1 MLKTFA
7 FATVQITWHITKAA
21 TINYKLEM
29 KTQHNPGSLGRKAF
43 IVLFSYLIML
53 LCKKKKE
60 RERETYCYTL
70 GKCCD
75 NLTLGLIGSI
85 KPSTK
90 GLLAFSTSTSYN
102 HTIPHIQSQS

>member
-53 LCKKKKE
+53 LCKKKKKKE
-60 RERETYCYTL
+60 RERTRASFIPE
-70 GKCCD
+70 
-75 NLTLGLIGSI
+75 LIEDD
-85 KPSTK
+85 K
-90 GLLAFSTSTSYN
+90 GFMRLVVEHLVA
-102 HTIPHIQSQS
+102 P